1 MTSFTSTLA
10 REFPLSDDEQ
20 EVLQLAH
27 RWVEA
32 YWQLMNEN
40 GFYKMPEPKG
50 TVFEA
55 WSVVKMA
62 TMLWGLQAFPAL
74 QVRMELP
81 GDYFPRVVA
90 LQQRLEIAPS
100 AEGECL
106 GLNGIN
112 FLPYC
117 VL

>member
-55 WSVVKMA
+55 WSIVNMV
-62 TMLWGLQAFPAL
+62 TMLWGMQMYPAM
-74 QVRMELP
+74 QVRMEVPLP
-81 GDYFPRVVA
+81 VDYFTRVVE
-90 LQQRLEIAPS
+90 LKKRLEIAPS
-100 AEGECL
+100 AEGGCL
-106 GLNGIN
+106 GRSLSQ
-112 FLPYC
+112 
-117 VL
+117 